1 MTGIAGNFDL
11 SRIAFVDL
19 EASGLTSPSYPTEI
33 GWAIVREDGLIES
46 GSCLIKPPA
55 KWTRYSNAWSAASER
70 LTGITMK
77 MLENTGLAPRE
88 ALARFLDAVANRDLF
103 SDQPDF
109 DNHWLG
115 MLAEAAG
122 VPPGMRKISDIQV
135 LLKGRLS
142 NFQTVPASQ
151 HRAEPDARRL
161 ALAVASVLR
170 DRGK

>member
-1 MTGIAGNFDL
+1 M
-11 SRIAFVDL
+11 
-19 EASGLTSPSYPTEI
+19 
-33 GWAIVREDGLIES
+33 
-46 GSCLIKPPA
+46 
-55 KWTRYSNAWSAASER
+55 
-70 LTGITMK
+70 TGITMEV
-77 MLENTGLAPRE
+77 LEKTGLAPRE

-122 VPPGMRKISDIQV
+122 VSPGMRKISDIQV

-142 NFQTVPASQ
+142 NFQTAPASR

-170 DRGK
+170 D